1 MTTEAE
7 VRVIPLLEG
16 GHKTRNAGSLEKLAK
31 EMNRLSPK
39 VPRGTQSC

>member
-16 GHKTRNAGSLEKLAK
+16 GHKTRNTGNIKKLE
-31 EMNRLSPK
+31 RTRSYICPK
-39 VPRGTQSC
+39 RPQKGM